1 MAYNRGVL
9 NNDVTRS
16 ADDDDDDDDGVV
28 FSPKA
33 LNSENNLGASKRSL
47 HRDS

>member
-9 NNDVTRS
+9 NNVTRS
-16 ADDDDDDDDGVV
+16 ADDDDDDDGVV

>member
-9 NNDVTRS
+9 NNVTRS
-16 ADDDDDDDDGVV
+16 ADDDDDGVV